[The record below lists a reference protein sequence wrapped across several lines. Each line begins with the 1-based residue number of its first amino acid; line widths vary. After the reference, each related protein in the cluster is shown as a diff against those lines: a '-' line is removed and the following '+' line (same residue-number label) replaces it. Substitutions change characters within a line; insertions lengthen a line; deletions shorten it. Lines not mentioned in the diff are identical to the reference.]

1 MTVKISLDSIAK
13 VLNYFL
19 KFVNA
24 ELIKKTNLETLRG
37 YESFKND
44 LLFLKALCTPPNSS
58 TSFASSERLLN
69 LLDHSRGQ
77 LRQDLF
83 VLAVTDFKLN
93 GTFVE
98 IGVGDGFYLSN
109 TFLLEDRF
117 NWSGIL
123 AEPAKIFHESI
134 RKRIAVLETR
144 AIYSA
149 SDVTLE
155 FLEDISPELST
166 LYSFKDSDFHLRK
179 MTKGGK
185 YDVQTLTLNELLV
198 KHRLP
203 FHIDYLSI
211 DTEGSEFE
219 IIKNFDFTQ
228 HQFKVITIE
237 HNYDIEKRDNIYKL
251 LSRQGYRRVYE
262 SVSKFDD
269 WYIFGL
275 SNKEFLV

>member
-1 MTVKISLDSIAK
+1 MTVKIPLDLIAK

-44 LLFLKALCTPPNSS
+44 LLFLKALCTPSPDSS
-58 TSFASSERLLN
+58 TFFASSERLLN
-69 LLDHSRGQ
+69 LLDHSRSQ

-83 VLAVTDFKLN
+83 VLMATDFRQN

-109 TFLLEDRF
+109 TFLLEDKF
-117 NWSGIL
+117 GWTGIL
-123 AEPAKIFHESI
+123 AEPAKNFHESI
-134 RKRIAVLETR
+134 RKRDAVLETR

-155 FLEDISPELST
+155 FLEDITPELST
-166 LYSFKDSDFHLRK
+166 LSSFKDSDFHMRK
-179 MTKGGK
+179 MRKGGK
-185 YDVQTLTLNELLV
+185 YDVQTLSLNELLV
-198 KHRLP
+198 KHHLS

-219 IIKNFDFTQ
+219 IIKNFDFKQ

-237 HNYDIEKRDNIYKL
+237 HNFNIEKRAKIYNL

-262 SVSKFDD
+262 SISKFDD
-269 WYIFGL
+269 WYIF
-275 SNKEFLV
+275 